1 MPSLVR
7 DQDLN
12 SAVEVKI
19 KATTAKAFLRVL
31 SSQFV
36 LLSAVLISLR
46 VLKANYPIGELQITS
61 ASAAKR
67 PENLSSSVSSLAV
80 IPVFPQRLLT
90 TSRAQDIKKKSTH
103 FHKAFNP
110 ACASKQAMQVNS
122 VRLCFFPP
130 SPLSPTFPHP
140 FGSVFISASC
150 GM

>member
-46 VLKANYPIGELQITS
+46 VLKANYPIGE
-61 ASAAKR
+61 ASN
-67 PENLSSSVSSLAV
+67 NL
-80 IPVFPQRLLT
+80 
-90 TSRAQDIKKKSTH
+90 
-103 FHKAFNP
+103 
-110 ACASKQAMQVNS
+110 C
-122 VRLCFFPP
+122 
-130 SPLSPTFPHP
+130 
-140 FGSVFISASC
+140 ISC
-150 GM
+150 